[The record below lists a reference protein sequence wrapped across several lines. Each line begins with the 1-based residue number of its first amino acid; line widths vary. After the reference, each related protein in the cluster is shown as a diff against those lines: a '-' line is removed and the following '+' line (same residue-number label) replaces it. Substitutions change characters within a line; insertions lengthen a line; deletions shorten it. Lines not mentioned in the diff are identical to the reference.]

1 VTDDPETTKVYFF
14 SHYLARTDWQGLCF
28 GTLDVGGAKFQH
40 VVSIAAV
47 AEAEKRQ
54 RTMSWIWC
62 IGPEV
67 TDRPFGLLA
76 ATHPVVPPNC
86 QEPGDYV
93 EHGWSLG
100 STQSLCHSH
109 FPSPSPIFFPCE
121 SALRMAEIQIKLVIS
136 IAREDIE

>member
-54 RTMSWIWC
+54 KRGR
-62 IGPEV
+62 GPC
-67 TDRPFGLLA
+67 PGSGALA
-76 ATHPVVPPNC
+76 
-86 QEPGDYV
+86 Q
-93 EHGWSLG
+93 
-100 STQSLCHSH
+100 
-109 FPSPSPIFFPCE
+109 
-121 SALRMAEIQIKLVIS
+121 K
-136 IAREDIE
+136 